1 LISSSLKYGFKFG
14 TENSVNQS
22 SSVLSHTHTNT
33 TPISKNVALSSL
45 LA

>member
-1 LISSSLKYGFKFG
+1 MDLSLEQKILSIKAL
-14 TENSVNQS
+14 
-22 SSVLSHTHTNT
+22 LSHTHTIT

>member
-1 LISSSLKYGFKFG
+1 MDLSLEQKILSIKALLF
-14 TENSVNQS
+14 
-22 SSVLSHTHTNT
+22 SHTPTQIQHQST